1 MQRLVTL
8 LAVALVLASCE
19 RPSKDR
25 TGEAETSRET
35 ARAARDF
42 VAGSRLLKADKAV
55 PGRYI
60 VVLDEKAVVQ
70 AQVGPLSTQ
79 LSALHGAS
87 VRHVYSRALRGFAVT
102 MTEAAALKLSND
114 PRVRYVEEDSEVH
127 LSGTQ
132 SNAPWGLDRI
142 DQRER
147 PLDGT
152 YHYEQTGS
160 GVHAYVIDSG
170 IRFSHSEF
178 GGRAVPGFTAI
189 QDGNGT
195 NDCHGHGTHMAGII
209 GGATYGVAK
218 GVTLHSVRVMG
229 CEGSG
234 YVSGLIAGIDW
245 VTANHIKPA
254 VANISLATSSSTVLD
269 EAVIRSI
276 NAGVTYVVA
285 SGNNQSTAC
294 HRSPGRVPAAL
305 TVGSSDSGDGRYIFS
320 NFDECVDLH
329 APGVDIPSAWSTND
343 TSTDTLTGTSV
354 AAAHVAGAAALYLE
368 GHALATPGEVSTELT
383 SRAMP
388 VMIYTTGYFLNQLLY
403 AGGNG
408 PDQTA
413 PQVLLTAPVTGA
425 TVSGTVPL
433 SATVTDESDIARVDF
448 FQGDSLI
455 GSDDT
460 APYELA
466 WNSLTTLNGPVVLTA
481 RAHDAHYNPGVSP
494 PVEVTLANAGQAA
507 FDPAWG
513 TPVCADVGG
522 RCDSGRL
529 LEGRGIAGP
538 EPHQPNTLG
547 GLCPDGQGGTYLT
560 DPSVERLLVFPSD
573 GTTFQVGKEVTIQA
587 TVYAEMSPYMG
598 YEHLDLLAAADASNP
613 VWIPIATLWPNK
625 KGLQVLTARYLLP
638 EGGMQVL
645 RGVLL
650 SSGNPP
656 AACPQ
661 QSWRIDHDDLVFAV
675 DQVPDST
682 PPGVAITSPV
692 EGSTVANSVTVQ
704 MEASDD
710 FGVQRV
716 ELYNG
721 STLLTTDTQA
731 PYVWTWSTRTLPN
744 GPYTL
749 TARAYDVAGHVSSS
763 STVNVTVDNDFTPPS
778 EPVIT
783 APAAGSTVSGTVS
796 IEVAA
801 SDDRQV
807 TRVEF
812 FVDGALVGTDTT
824 EPFTLAWDSVSV
836 SNSSHT
842 LSVKSY
848 DGAGQ
853 SAESAPITVEANNA
867 GNARYDPV
875 LKAPR
880 CDTVTER
887 CDTRSLVRGRGGEQN
902 APNTLDGCP
911 DGTRTGLAESI
922 ARVRVSREDGTA
934 LTAGKRARI
943 DVDVVTDNRDSVPV
957 DRLELYFAADAT
969 QPSWT
974 HIATLQPLKAGS
986 QTLSAEYILPA
997 GGLQAVRAA
1006 FGVGGG
1012 DGLCASSTPADSWRD
1027 RDDLVFPVAQVT
1039 DSVPP
1044 QVALTS
1050 PAPGAT
1056 LTGTVTLSATA
1067 SDDFGVRSVDF
1078 LDGETLIGT
1087 DGAEPFG
1094 VMWNTRGVANGN
1106 HTLTARARDV
1116 AGHVV
1121 ASQPV
1126 TVTTDNDFT
1135 APVISLTA
1143 PVTGVRMK
1151 MGEMVRLTVNASDNL
1166 GVTRVEFYDGPNLR
1180 DTSVSAPFDGS
1191 WNTGYWGASAGQHV
1205 LTARAYDAVGNV
1217 GTSQQVV
1224 VTLVPELTP
1233 PTVALTAP
1241 QSGTRLVGTVTLSAD
1256 ASDTSGVSR
1265 VEFLV
1270 DGTPLA
1276 TDTSWPYSYSWN
1288 TQTAVNG
1295 RLVLT
1300 ARATDIH
1307 GNVATS
1313 AGVPVLIDS
1322 VAPTV
1327 SVTSPASGASVT
1339 GLTSIQV
1346 DATDNVELSRVDF
1359 FVDGAL
1365 LASDTTAPFRVDW
1378 DSGFWTNGSHTLSA
1392 KAYDAASNEATS
1404 TGVVVT
1410 TSQPGGAVYD
1420 SVLRVPKCATLT
1432 SVCDTTGLVKGRYSL
1447 ETNAQNTINRT
1458 CYDGAAYYWY
1468 GELEKINRLELSSV
1482 DGEVFAPGRSVRI
1495 KVHVTVLDT
1504 STDAL
1509 DLFYTSNANSPSWTY
1524 LTTLRPSATGEQVL
1538 STEYV
1543 LPSGYLQAV
1552 RAQFRRGGDSSSACI
1567 PGDYNDRDDVVFAVD
1582 GDPTVAITAPA
1593 SNVYA
1598 LGVLSV
1604 TATAADDQAVARV
1617 EFYVDGTLIGT
1628 DTSAPYETSWNPAGV
1643 ADGAHLLTARAYDS
1657 GGRVGTSAAVVVNV
1671 DNTPPDAAL
1680 TSPAP
1685 GSFLKGTVV
1694 LEATASDNLAVSKVE
1709 FYLDGSLLG
1718 TDTSAPYT
1726 LSWYSLY
1733 ATDGA
1738 HTFTVK
1744 AFDGAGNVRTSG
1756 GVGVTVDN
1764 NAPTTSISAPAANA
1778 LVGGTVQVSATA
1790 SDTNGVA
1797 KVELYVDGTLI
1808 GTDTSA
1814 PYAVSWNSTP
1824 VVDGAHTLTS
1834 KAYDTAGNVRTS
1846 SGRVVNTDNTPPDA
1860 ALTSPAQGML
1870 LRNPVALEATASD
1883 NKAVSRVE
1891 FYDGTTLLGTS
1902 YAAPYAMSAYLA
1914 DGAHTLTV
1922 KAFDGLGNVRTSGG
1936 VGVTVDNTA
1945 PTTALSAPAQNAL
1958 VRGTVQVSATAS
1970 DAVGVARVEF
1980 YAGETLL
1987 GTATTAPYAVSWNTT
2002 TGTNGTITLT
2012 TRAYD
2017 AVGNV
2022 AVSAGRTVTVDNT
2035 APTVAITS
2043 PANGATLSSL
2053 SLSTTI
2059 QASASDNV
2067 GVTQV
2072 VFYDGATVMGT
2083 DTTAPYSVSWNLLS
2097 ASKGTHTLTARAH
2110 DAAGNV
2116 TISAPISVKVN

>member
-1 MQRLVTL
+1 MRILVTL
-8 LAVALVLASCE
+8 LAVGLVLTSCE
-19 RPSKDR
+19 PTSEDR
-25 TGEAETSRET
+25 VAAETTRT
-35 ARAARDF
+35 ARAARAF
-42 VAGSRLLKADKAV
+42 VAGSRLLKAEKAV

-60 VVLDEKAVVQ
+60 VVLDEKTGVQ
-70 AQVGPLSTQ
+70 AQVVGQVATQ

-87 VRHVYSRALRGFAVT
+87 VKHVYSRALQGFAVT
-102 MTEAAALKLSND
+102 MTESAALKLSND

-132 SNAPWGLDRI
+132 SHAPWGLDRI

-152 YHYEQTGS
+152 YHYDQTGS

-189 QDGNGT
+189 EDGNGSY
-195 NDCHGHGTHMAGII
+195 DCHGHGTHVAGII

-218 GVTLHSVRVMG
+218 GVTLHSVRVMD

-245 VTANHIKPA
+245 VTANHTRPA
-254 VANISLATSSSTVLD
+254 VANISLSLSNNVTASLD
-269 EAVIRSI
+269 EAVTRSI
-276 NAGVTYVVA
+276 NAGVTYVVS
-285 SGNNQSTAC
+285 SGDHQSTAC

-305 TVGSSDSGDGRYIFS
+305 TVGASDSGDGRYMFS

-343 TSTDTLTGTSV
+343 TSTDTLTGTSM

-368 GHALATPGEVSTELT
+368 GHALATPGEVATELT

-388 VMIYTTGYFLNQLLY
+388 VMIYTTGYSLNQLLY

-408 PDQTA
+408 EDQTA
-413 PQVLLTAPVTGA
+413 PQVLLTAPAAGA
-425 TVSGTVPL
+425 TVSGTVTL

-460 APYELA
+460 APYELK
-466 WNSLTTLNGPVVLTA
+466 WNSLTTLNGPVVLMA
-481 RAHDAHYNPGVSP
+481 RAHDVHYNPGVSP
-494 PVEVTLANAGQAA
+494 PVEVTLANAGQAT

-522 RCDSGRL
+522 RCDSERL
-529 LEGRGIAGP
+529 LEGRGSAGP

-547 GLCPDGQGGTYLT
+547 GLCPDGQGGTYLES
-560 DPSVERLLVFPSD
+560 PSLERLLVFPSD
-573 GTTFQVGKEVTIQA
+573 GTTFQVGKEVTVQA
-587 TVYAEMSPYMG
+587 TVYAEWTSYLG

-613 VWIPIATLWPNK
+613 VWLPVATLWPNK

-638 EGGMQVL
+638 AGGMQVL
-645 RGVLL
+645 RGMIL
-650 SSGNPP
+650 SSANPP

-675 DQVPDST
+675 DQVPDSK
-682 PPGVAITSPV
+682 PPGVAITSPG
-692 EGSTVANSVTVQ
+692 EGATVANSVTVQ

-710 FGVQRV
+710 FAVQRV

-731 PYVWTWSTRTLPN
+731 PYAWTWSTRTLPN

-783 APAAGSTVSGTVS
+783 APAAGATVSGTVS
-796 IEVAA
+796 IEAAA

-812 FVDGALVGTDTT
+812 FVDGSLVGTDTT
-824 EPFTLAWDSVSV
+824 APFALAWDSVSV
-836 SNSSHT
+836 SNSGHM

-887 CDTRSLVRGRGGEQN
+887 CDTRSLVRGRVNEQN

-911 DGTRTGLAESI
+911 DGTRTGLAESLSRI
-922 ARVRVSREDGTA
+922 RVSRVDGTA

-957 DRLELYFAADAT
+957 DKLELYFAADAT
-969 QPSWT
+969 QPSWI
-974 HIATLQPLKAGS
+974 HIATLQPLKTGS

-1012 DGLCASSTPADSWRD
+1012 DGLCKSSTPADSWRD
-1027 RDDLVFPVAQVT
+1027 RDDLVFPVAQET

-1044 QVALTS
+1044 EVTLTA

-1056 LTGTVTLSATA
+1056 LVGTVTLSATA
-1067 SDDFGVRSVDF
+1067 SDDFGVRAVDF
-1078 LDGETLIGT
+1078 FDGETLIGT

-1094 VMWNTRGVANGN
+1094 VMWNTRGVANGS

-1135 APVISLTA
+1135 APVISFTA
-1143 PVTGVRMK
+1143 PAPGVRVK
-1151 MGEMVRLTVNASDNL
+1151 VGEDVRLTVNASDNL
-1166 GVTRVEFYDGPNLR
+1166 GVTRVEFYDGLNLR
-1180 DTSVSAPFDGS
+1180 DTSYSAPFGGY
-1191 WNTGYWGASAGQHV
+1191 WNTRASSTGPHV
-1205 LTARAYDAVGNV
+1205 LTARAYDAAGNV
-1217 GTSQQVV
+1217 GISQQVV

-1233 PTVALTAP
+1233 PTVVLTEP
-1241 QSGTRLVGTVTLSAD
+1241 RSGTRLVGTVTLSAD

-1276 TDTSWPYSYSWN
+1276 TDTSWPYSFSWN

-1307 GNVATS
+1307 GNIATS

-1322 VAPTV
+1322 VAPAV
-1327 SVTSPASGASVT
+1327 SVTSPASGATVA
-1339 GLTSIQV
+1339 GLTSFQV

-1378 DSGFWTNGSHTLSA
+1378 DSGLWTNGSHTLSA
-1392 KAYDAASNEATS
+1392 KAYDVANNEATS

-1410 TSQPGGAVYD
+1410 TDQPGGAVYD
-1420 SVLRVPKCATLT
+1420 SVLRVPKCATPT

-1447 ETNAQNTINRT
+1447 EPNAQNTINRT
-1458 CYDGAAYYWY
+1458 CYDGAVNYWI
-1468 GELEKINRLELSSV
+1468 GGFENINRIKLSSV
-1482 DGEVFAPGRSVRI
+1482 DGAVFAPGRLARI
-1495 KVHVTVLDT
+1495 EVHVNVFDT

-1509 DLFYTSNANSPSWTY
+1509 DLFHASNANSPSWTY
-1524 LTTLRPSATGEQVL
+1524 LTTLRPSATGAQVL

-1543 LPSGYLQAV
+1543 LPTGFLQAV
-1552 RAQFRRGGDSSSACI
+1552 RAQFRRGGDSSSACGS
-1567 PGDYNDRDDVVFAVD
+1567 GDYNDRDDVVFAVD
-1582 GDPTVAITAPA
+1582 GDPTVAITAP
-1593 SNVYA
+1593 SNNVYA
-1598 LGVLSV
+1598 VGMLSV
-1604 TATAADDQAVARV
+1604 TATAADDQAVERV
-1617 EFYVDGTLIGT
+1617 EFYADGTLLGT

-1643 ADGAHLLTARAYDS
+1643 ADGAHALTAKAYDS

-1671 DNTPPDAAL
+1671 DTTPPDAAL

-1685 GSFLKGTVV
+1685 ESFLKGTVV
-1694 LEATASDNLAVSKVE
+1694 LAASASDNLAISKVE

-1744 AFDGAGNVRTSG
+1744 AFDGAGNARTSG
-1756 GVGVTVDN
+1756 GVGVIIDN

-1790 SDTNGVA
+1790 SDTHAVA
-1797 KVELYVDGTLI
+1797 KVELYADGTLI
-1808 GTDTSA
+1808 GTDTST
-1814 PYAVSWNSTP
+1814 PYAVSWNSTA
-1824 VVDGAHTLTS
+1824 VADGSHTLTA

-1860 ALTSPAQGML
+1860 ALTSPAQGMV
-1870 LRNPVALEATASD
+1870 LRGSVALEATASD
-1883 NKAVSRVE
+1883 NQTVSRVE
-1891 FYDGTTLLGTS
+1891 FYDGATLLGTS
-1902 YAAPYAMSAYLA
+1902 YAPPYAMSGYLA

-1922 KAFDGLGNVRTSGG
+1922 KAHDSVGNVRTSGG
-1936 VGVTVDNTA
+1936 VGVMVDNTA
-1945 PTTALSAPAQNAL
+1945 PTTALSAPAANAL
-1958 VRGTVQVSATAS
+1958 IRGTVQVSATAS
-1970 DAVGVARVEF
+1970 DNLGVARVEL
-1980 YAGETLL
+1980 YAGSTLL
-1987 GTATTAPYAVSWNTT
+1987 GTATTAPYAVSWDTT
-2002 TGTNGTITLT
+2002 AGANGAVTLT

-2017 AVGNV
+2017 TVGNV
-2022 AVSAGRTVTVDNT
+2022 TVSAGRTVTVDNS

-2043 PANGATLSSL
+2043 PANGATLLSL

-2072 VFYDGATVMGT
+2072 VFYDGGSVMGT

-2097 ASKGTHTLTARAH
+2097 ASKGTHTLTARAY